1 MFKKRSGLPRRKSL
15 LVRLLVLSAL
25 VAACSI
31 AATTWL
37 AVQTTTRAV
46 QHQQAQ
52 RPAGQVKIYQKLTGY
67 AATHNQ
73 WNGVAGTIR
82 DLAERTGKRIVLTTT
97 QRQPIASSGPAAPA
111 PRGTP
116 SAVIDPLHVDPA
128 LEPDAGPARIDPRA
142 IGPFRLTEA
151 ERTHRDQLATRVA
164 SCLHSRGIPATI
176 SHEPNGRPTIDIP
189 ANNRPSYTRR
199 CGLSSLTSHTA
210 TEQQALRQLRTLVN
224 DCLRTKNLGPVRL
237 SMSPD
242 LSFTWV
248 GNNGASGAVRT
259 CLNES
264 KREQLREYVAPA
276 ALLFITAPSGD
287 PTPGFTLSTADTAL
301 IAAAAALVLL
311 VTIGV
316 TIVVGTRLTRPLH
329 ALTAGARDPE
339 RNTPVPVT
347 TNDEIGQLTSAFNDL
362 SERRQNAERQRREMV
377 SDIAHELRTPLTNI
391 RGWLEAVEDGV
402 TNPDPAWMSSTMEEV
417 LLLQHMIDDLGDLAA
432 ADAGT
437 LRVHPEPVAL
447 DDLLNQV
454 VAGLGS
460 KADAA
465 DVTLSTHLDGPT
477 AVVAD
482 PVRLRQIAGNLLS
495 NALRHTPAGGHVT
508 LATRREGG
516 TVVIEVT
523 DTGSGIEAEELP
535 HVFDRFWRADKSRN
549 RNTGGSGLGLTIVR
563 QLVHAHDGT
572 VTVSSTPHVQTTFTV
587 RLPSG
592 HGFEPT
598 PG

>member
-1 MFKKRSGLPRRKSL
+1 M
-15 LVRLLVLSAL
+15 LSAL

-46 QHQQAQ
+46 LHQQAQ
-52 RPAGQVKIYQKLTGY
+52 RPAAQVKIYQKLTSY

-82 DLAERTGKRIVLTTT
+82 DLAERTGKHIVLTTT
-97 QRQPIASSGPAAPA
+97 QRRPIASSGPAAAA

-128 LEPDAGPARIDPRA
+128 LEPDAGPDRIDPRA

-151 ERTHRDQLATRVA
+151 ERTHRDQLATRIA

-176 SHEPNGRPTIDIP
+176 SREPNGGPTIEISGH
-189 ANNRPSYTRR
+189 NRPSYERR
-199 CGLSSLTSHTA
+199 CGISSLTSHTA
-210 TEQQALRQLRTLVN
+210 TEQQALHQLHTLVN

-237 SMSPD
+237 NMSAD
-242 LSFTWV
+242 LSFTWI
-248 GNNGASGAVRT
+248 GNDRASGAVRT

-264 KREQLREYVAPA
+264 RREQLRPHVAPA

-316 TIVVGTRLTRPLH
+316 TVVVGTRLTRPLH
-329 ALTAGARDPE
+329 ALTAAARDPE
-339 RNTPVPVT
+339 RNTPVPAT
-347 TNDEIGQLTSAFNDL
+347 TNDEIGRLTSAFNDL
-362 SERRQNAERQRREMV
+362 SERRQEAERQRKEMV

-402 TNPDPAWMSSTMEEV
+402 TSPGPAWVSSTMEDV

-437 LRVHPEPVAL
+437 LQVHPEPVAL

-454 VAGLGS
+454 VAGLGN

-465 DVTLSTHLDGPT
+465 EVTLSTQLDGPSE
-477 AVVAD
+477 VVVD
-482 PVRLRQIAGNLLS
+482 PVRLRQITGNLLS

-508 LATRREGG
+508 VATRQDGD
-516 TVVIEVT
+516 TAVIDIT
-523 DTGSGIEAEELP
+523 DTGRGIEPEDLP
-535 HVFDRFWRADKSRN
+535 HVFDRFWRADKSRS
-549 RNTGGSGLGLTIVR
+549 RTTGGSGLGLAIVR
-563 QLVHAHDGT
+563 HLVRAHDGT
-572 VTVSSTPHVQTTFTV
+572 VTVTSTPHVRTTFTV
-587 RLPSG
+587 RLPDG
-592 HGFEPT
+592 HGSEPT